1 MNILD
6 LSALF
11 KLIDIYGENHIVEY
25 RDKIYD
31 LEQFRDYC
39 EDNNLS
45 FSIDNYNISLQ
56 GISDSNNNLVVK
68 LNDNSSLKKDDLLKI

>member
-25 RDKIYD
+25 HGKIYD

-45 FSIDNYNISLQ
+45 FSIDNYTISLQ
-56 GISDSNNNLVVK
+56 GLSDSNNNLVVK